1 MLRTF
6 PRVMRRSTSRL
17 ASPQPEPAGTVPTLT
32 LAELMDDALTHAVL
46 RSDGLTAAQFWQ
58 TVRDAQERL

>member
-6 PRVMRRSTSRL
+6 PRVMRRSTSKM
-17 ASPQPEPAGTVPTLT
+17 APPKPEPAGIVPSLT
-32 LAELMDDALTHAVL
+32 LAELMDDALTRAVL
-46 RSDGLTAAQFWQ
+46 HSDGLTAAQFWQ